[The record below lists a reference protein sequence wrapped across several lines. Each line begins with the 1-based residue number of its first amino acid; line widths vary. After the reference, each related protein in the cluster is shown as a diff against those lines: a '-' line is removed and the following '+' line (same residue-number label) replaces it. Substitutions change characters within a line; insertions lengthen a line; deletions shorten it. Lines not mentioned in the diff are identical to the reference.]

1 MKTLL
6 IIDGD
11 NISSNTFSFG
21 WDNLEKDTIL
31 EKIVY
36 GDFAKTEMV
45 NWQKYAIE
53 NNITPFHCPRTIKK
67 QTTDLHIFID
77 VMAKLY
83 ENDYDKLLLAT
94 NDGDFVILANAWI
107 KKNKQVVFLS
117 TTKCSSLI
125 SKNFKVITLEDS
137 KKNISKTIKNI
148 ITKDEDLLNDI
159 IKKNDDIIKKKK
171 EIIKKNEEGNIKDKL
186 LSFISLHNE
195 TTLKSIQLKLEKSH
209 GKIRLKRIKKLLEKF
224 ENKHIFI
231 PDNQKNPDNLKVFY
245 YPKLAEIKK
254 QNKKVKTVKT
264 LLKKIHKVYPNFSNH
279 IKLKSVKDI

>member
-107 KKNKQVVFLS
+107 KKSKQVVFLS

-125 SKNFKVITLEDS
+125 SKNFKVITLEDT
-137 KKNISKTIKNI
+137 KKNISKTIKKI
-148 ITKDEDLLNDI
+148 IIKDGDIQNKNQTIQKKVGI
-159 IKKNDDIIKKKK
+159 IKKND
-171 EIIKKNEEGNIKDKL
+171 EGNIKDKL

-195 TTLKSIQLKLEKSH
+195 TTLKSIQQKLEKSH

-231 PDNQKNPDNLKVFY
+231 LDNQKNPDNPKVFY
-245 YPKLAEIKK
+245 YPKLDEIKK
-254 QNKKVKTVKT
+254 QNKKVKTLKT
-264 LLKKIHKVYPNFSNH
+264 LLKKIDEVYPNFSKN
-279 IKLKSVKDI
+279 IKLESIKDI